1 MVLRPAFP
9 GLADLNVAKN
19 CDSHVGNEDN
29 AQSAHI
35 QGAKSHSRGSL
46 HTVFPPCG
54 SLICELQSNVM
65 KNLKIIFAALA
76 LLMIATSAFTDKNME
91 AAIGQKAPAL
101 VLANDSTS
109 VALDHFKGQW
119 VILSFWSASDAHS
132 RIASRSLLSMANDT
146 THTKGDADVTFISVN
161 LDRSE
166 QLMHEIMK
174 IDGIDTDSSA
184 TFHLNPADDNT
195 EQICRSWAMT
205 KGLRTFVINPKGE
218 IEAVDPTEGSL
229 RALLAAV

>member
-1 MVLRPAFP
+1 
-9 GLADLNVAKN
+9 
-19 CDSHVGNEDN
+19 
-29 AQSAHI
+29 
-35 QGAKSHSRGSL
+35 
-46 HTVFPPCG
+46 
-54 SLICELQSNVM
+54 M

-119 VILSFWSASDAHS
+119 VILSVWSASDAHS

-174 IDGIDTDSSA
+174 IDGMDTDSSA

-218 IEAVDPTEGSL
+218 IEAVGPTEGSL